1 MPGYNQTLITAQI
14 DGTAVSG
21 TTIGSLLPPSARFV
35 IPPNYFFIGKQ
46 LRIKASGRISNIA
59 TTPGTLAL
67 QVMLGTIASQI
78 SVFTP
83 AAMQLNATVNTNAA
97 WELEVMLTCRAIGNG
112 TQANLMGTGRFTSRS
127 LLNAPAVGT
136 TLGVGVALLPDTAP
150 VVGTGFDSADVTNV
164 LDLTATFSL
173 TGNSIQLH
181 QYEVTDLTF
190 TP

>member
-1 MPGYNQTLITAQI
+1 
-14 DGTAVSG
+14 
-21 TTIGSLLPPSARFV
+21 
-35 IPPNYFFIGKQ
+35 
-46 LRIKASGRISNIA
+46 
-59 TTPGTLAL
+59 
-67 QVMLGTIASQI
+67 MLGTIASQI